1 MTHTT
6 TTGYRS
12 NLIVV
17 GYYIAKD
24 QKATLSYSWDSAV
37 MTIDPVSTGGEEW
50 EKFLEAYN
58 KFCSDRNGAPLPNQT
73 RGATPAIA
81 KRAYGD
87 RLKEMAET
95 RQTYDP
101 KGRLLNDYFRSLFT

>member
-1 MTHTT
+1 
-6 TTGYRS
+6 
-12 NLIVV
+12 
-17 GYYIAKD
+17 
-24 QKATLSYSWDSAV
+24 